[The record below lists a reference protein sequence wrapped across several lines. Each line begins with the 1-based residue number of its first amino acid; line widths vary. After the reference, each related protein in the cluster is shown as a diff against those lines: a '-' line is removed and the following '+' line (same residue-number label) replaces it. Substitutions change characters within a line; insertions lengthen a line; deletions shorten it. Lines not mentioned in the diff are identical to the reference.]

1 MAKRPPSLL
10 EEYARAKKQ
19 YEQKEKAQIIAKQA
33 FYALLSSVPGVLL
46 SLLVRDSI
54 PPLFI
59 IMFTASIPST
69 YYMLKKESIAT
80 ESSKTTFFII
90 FAFFHCFN
98 MVIGVGMF
106 IAFALIILSGA
117 LHLFGFP
124 FVDTCAFLLGPSAE

>member
-98 MVIGVGMF
+98 MVIGVGAF
-106 IAFALIILSGA
+106 IALALLPLGGI
-117 LHLFGFP
+117 LHLLGLP
-124 FVDTCAFLLGPSAE
+124 FSTYSSYLLGTP